1 MSELRRWSAEGAT
14 SEEVALLEAGRR
26 VQPSETAQ
34 ARARALRALGA
45 GAAVATIGT
54 TAPLAAA
61 TKSGLT
67 LASKVLILSLVGSGV
82 VAGAV
87 AVRTS
92 HPRTAPTAG
101 AELPGPRP
109 QSPDPARPEAIAT
122 SVDPP
127 AASVPVA
134 VSPAP
139 SAGRTRSARPTSS
152 SDQLTRE
159 TKALELAH
167 RALAEHDPRTAL
179 GILDRYRA
187 QFPDGSLASEAVL
200 LRVQAL
206 LAIGDRAGAQALADS
221 YSAANPG
228 TPYSRRIKEIV
239 RGD

>member
-14 SEEVALLEAGRR
+14 AEEIALLEAGRG
-26 VQPSETAQ
+26 VQPSASAQ

-67 LASKVLILSLVGSGV
+67 LASKVLVLSLVGSGV

-87 AVRTS
+87 AVRAS
-92 HPRTAPTAG
+92 HPRSAPTAA
-101 AELPGPRP
+101 AEHAGPRP
-109 QSPDPARPEAIAT
+109 QSPERARPEP
-122 SVDPP
+122 SREEPP

-134 VSPAP
+134 VSAAQ
-139 SAGRTRSARPTSS
+139 SGVRARPARPASS

-187 QFPDGSLASEAVL
+187 QFPDGSLASESVL

-239 RGD
+239 RGE

>member
-1 MSELRRWSAEGAT
+1 
-14 SEEVALLEAGRR
+14 
-26 VQPSETAQ
+26 VQPSAK
-34 ARARALRALGA
+34 ALAHARALRALSV

-67 LASKVLILSLVGSGV
+67 LASKVVILSLVGGGV
-82 VAGAV
+82 VAGAI
-87 AVRTS
+87 AVRAA
-92 HPRTAPTAG
+92 HAPTAPPAR

-109 QSPDPARPEAIAT
+109 QVPGPARPEPAVAE
-122 SVDPP
+122 PP
-127 AASVPVA
+127 AASVPVV
-134 VSPAP
+134 VSAAP
-139 SAGRTRSARPTSS
+139 SGGRARPARPVSS

-187 QFPDGSLASEAVL
+187 QFPEGSLASEAVL

-221 YSAANPG
+221 YAAANPG
-228 TPYSRRIKEIV
+228 TPYSIRLKEIV

>member
-1 MSELRRWSAEGAT
+1 MSELRRWSADGAT
-14 SEEVALLEAGRR
+14 AEEVALLEAGRG
-26 VQPSETAQ
+26 VPLPASAQ
-34 ARARALRALGA
+34 ARARALRALGV

-67 LASKVLILSLVGSGV
+67 LASKVVILSLVGSGV

-87 AVRTS
+87 AVRAS
-92 HPRTAPTAG
+92 YPRTAQTVGVEHAS
-101 AELPGPRP
+101 PRP
-109 QSPDPARPEAIAT
+109 QSPAPARPEPA
-122 SVDPP
+122 SVEPA

-134 VSPAP
+134 VSAAP
-139 SAGRTRSARPTSS
+139 SVGRGRPSRPASS
-152 SDQLTRE
+152 SDPLTRE
-159 TKALELAH
+159 TKVLELAH
-167 RALAEHDPRTAL
+167 KALAEHDPRTAL
-179 GILDRYRA
+179 GVLDRYRA

-228 TPYSRRIKEIV
+228 TPYSKRIKEIV
-239 RGD
+239 RGE